1 LIHRE
6 MIVLFSKTV
15 WSLSPTPKLTFRLR
29 KDPLLFPFF
38 LVKTP
43 CRIPDRPAS
52 FGNSKKET
60 PLFCFTIITKSHL
73 DDAFYELH

>member
-1 LIHRE
+1 
-6 MIVLFSKTV
+6 MVLFSKTAR
-15 WSLSPTPKLTFRLR
+15 SLSPTPKLTFRLR
-29 KDPLLFPFF
+29 KGPLLFPFF

-60 PLFCFTIITKSHL
+60 PFLCYAIITKSHL
-73 DDAFYELH
+73 DDAFYELL